1 MTEAINGQAAIL
13 PKDET
18 AIPIV
23 ERRIAE
29 LQQQRLQAQEMARQ
43 QDAGYQGAIQAMV
56 ALKEELVAM
65 AEADGEEEE

>member
-29 LQQQRLQAQEMARQ
+29 LQQQRLQAQEAARQ
-43 QDAGYQGAIQAMV
+43 QDAAYQGAIQAMV